1 MERRIVIL
9 TKSAMHGGSC
19 VAGID
24 IDSGNSGKWVRLVSD
39 ANGSSLDKN
48 YTAYCNTIGECQ
60 PLDVVSVDITGSVPI
75 RNQQENVQINAK
87 SMRKLGTCNS
97 SQFLQIH
104 QAKNQYIFG
113 NASRF
118 LTEEDMQYYNFNYS
132 LILVYVQNLTFTISD
147 YGKSKANFIY
157 NGIQYKYMSVTDPEY
172 FAEKIAD
179 GTKFDHAYLVVSMP
193 KEPYNKDGCYYK
205 FIAKVFPV

>member
-24 IDSGNSGKWVRLVSD
+24 IDSGRWVRLVSD
-39 ANGSSLDKN
+39 VNGSSLGAS
-48 YTAYCNTIGECQ
+48 YMSYCNANGQCQ
-60 PLDVVSVDITGSVPI
+60 PLDVVSVDVIGSVPI
-75 RNQQENVQINAK
+75 RNQKENCMIKAC
-87 SMRKLGTCNS
+87 SMSKICTCS
-97 SQFLQIH
+97 LSQVLQFH
-104 QAKNQYIFG
+104 RAENHQYIFG
-113 NASRF
+113 NESKR
-118 LTEEDMQYYNFNYS
+118 LTEDDMQGFNFNHS
-132 LILVYVQNLTFTISD
+132 LILVYVHDLMFTTF
-147 YGKSKANFIY
+147 YGKNQANFIY
-157 NGIQYKYMSVTDPEY
+157 NKIKYKYMNVTDPEY
-172 FAEKIAD
+172 FAGKIAD